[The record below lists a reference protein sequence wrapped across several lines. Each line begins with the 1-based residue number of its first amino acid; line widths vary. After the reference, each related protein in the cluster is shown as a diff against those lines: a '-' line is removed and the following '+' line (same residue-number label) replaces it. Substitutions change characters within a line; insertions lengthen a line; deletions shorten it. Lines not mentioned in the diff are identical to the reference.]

1 MANTNVTIAASKVSN
16 MPLPEQTGGF
26 TKKFH
31 IDYTDVNSGTGA
43 TDTVTMSL
51 GSTSTNWVIT
61 RALAVVTT
69 AFAGTTAFSITLGT
83 TTSTNCVL
91 AATTL
96 LTAGVLVNSSGANV
110 VNGVAA
116 CSGVSAITLQAI
128 FTNATGGSPSALT
141 AGAVDVFIG
150 YYDPTKLD
158 GPVRNA

>member
-1 MANTNVTIAASKVSN
+1 MANTSVTIAASKVSN
-16 MPLPEQTGGF
+16 LPLPEMVGGF

-31 IDYTDVNSGTGA
+31 VDYTDVNSGTGA

-51 GSTSTNWVIT
+51 GSTSANWIVT

-91 AATTL
+91 AATSL
-96 LTAGVLVNSSGANV
+96 LTAGALVNSSGANV

-116 CSGVSAITLQAI
+116 SSGTSAITLQAI

-141 AGAVDVFIG
+141 AGAVDIFVG
-150 YYDPTKLD
+150 LYDPTKID
-158 GPVRNA
+158 GPNKNA